1 MRKETG
7 TPKRLTVVPRPEAGR
22 RGHPGIRSGSS
33 TAKTMISIS
42 PTQKLGSEK
51 PRIEPVMIALLPG
64 AWGRSPA

>member
-1 MRKETG
+1 M
-7 TPKRLTVVPRPEAGR
+7 VPRPEAGR
-22 RGHPGIRSGSS
+22 RGHHGIRSGSS

-64 AWGRSPA
+64 ACGRSPA